1 MTRDLNVMDAIQKEK
16 EKEVNAEELMPL
28 DPEGVTVAEHKRF
41 TIDMVG
47 TPVDPLR

>member
-1 MTRDLNVMDAIQKEK
+1 MTRDLNIMGQIMRQKEREIDAEHLQPMDA
-16 EKEVNAEELMPL
+16 
-28 DPEGVTVAEHKRF
+28 EGIEMARHKRF